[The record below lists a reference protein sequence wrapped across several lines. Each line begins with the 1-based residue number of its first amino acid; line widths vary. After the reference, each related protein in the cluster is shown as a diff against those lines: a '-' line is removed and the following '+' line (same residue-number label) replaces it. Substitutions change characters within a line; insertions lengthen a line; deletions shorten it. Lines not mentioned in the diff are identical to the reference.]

1 MRVSELRIG
10 NLVNGIYADNYGH
23 LKIDEKET
31 ICKVTTLD
39 ISDLSDYPIYV
50 ESDEGIEHFDEFE
63 GIPITEEWLFKFG
76 FHLRDGFSNTFKLNL
91 EKHQYD
97 CSEITYSEKEGLLR
111 FSNGKEK
118 GTTLIPHIKHVHQLQ
133 NLYFALTGEELT
145 IKQQEQ

>member
-10 NLVNGIYADNYGH
+10 NLVNGIYVDNYGH

-63 GIPITEEWLFKFG
+63 GIPLTEEWLLKFG
-76 FHLRDGFSNTFKLNL
+76 FEKTHLFDTVLYISNTNFHISFNNSIYQLN
-91 EKHQYD
+91 Y
-97 CSEITYSEKEGLLR
+97 KENPKSQWLPVCKDL
-111 FSNGKEK
+111 KY
-118 GTTLIPHIKHVHQLQ
+118 IHQLQ
-133 NLYFALTGEELT
+133 NLYFTLTGEELT

>member
-63 GIPITEEWLFKFG
+63 GIPLTEEWLLKFG
-76 FHLRDGFSNTFKLNL
+76 FDFYQNIGARKFMNFGNL
-91 EKHQYD
+91 IIETNAHKDIPVYYTEQR
-97 CSEITYSEKEGLLR
+97 E
-111 FSNGKEK
+111 
-118 GTTLIPHIKHVHQLQ
+118 LICIIKYVHQLQ

>member
-1 MRVSELRIG
+1 MTVSELRIG

-63 GIPITEEWLFKFG
+63 GIPLTEEWLLKFG
-76 FHLRDGFSNTFKLNL
+76 F
-91 EKHQYD
+91 
-97 CSEITYSEKEGLLR
+97 
-111 FSNGKEK
+111 
-118 GTTLIPHIKHVHQLQ
+118 
-133 NLYFALTGEELT
+133 
-145 IKQQEQ
+145 

>member
-1 MRVSELRIG
+1 MTVSELRIG

-63 GIPITEEWLFKFG
+63 GIPLTEEWLLKFG
-76 FHLRDGFSNTFKLNL
+76 FEKVLNQYKKITDVSKDRFKNIPFIILFLDNQF
-91 EKHQYD
+91 QYD
-97 CSEITYSEKEGLLR
+97 DLR
-111 FSNGKEK
+111 FRTN
-118 GTTLIPHIKHVHQLQ
+118 LQYVHQLQ
-133 NLYFALTGEELT
+133 NIYFALTGEELT